1 MSARYGILVVAIVA
15 AALIGCD
22 PYPVPREPDHAD
34 LYVEF
39 NSTGG
44 ADVMLMLGGDRLT
57 SAQLLDARNAV
68 VPVLFERHWPPTVHI
83 NKQKQFGGPP
93 FIQISGPNV
102 YAVVPHPV
110 IHLDTGATLSLLRGM
125 GYRTVFVDVS
135 VREGSD
141 TAVWR
146 NPPDAT
152 AANDWSWNAVVP
164 GQAAPAGDITITPSP
179 PASRASRDFG
189 QAAWVAGSVVGVAA
203 AGFLITALA
212 TRRRRRRLAQ
222 PRS

>member
-1 MSARYGILVVAIVA
+1 MRAPYRIVVVAIVA

-22 PYPVPREPDHAD
+22 PYPVPTEPDHAE
-34 LYVEF
+34 LHVEF

-44 ADVMLMLGGDRLT
+44 ANVELMLGGDPKT
-57 SAQLLDARNAV
+57 STQLLDAGHAIA
-68 VPVLFERHWPPTVHI
+68 PVLFESPSTSTVHI
-83 NKQKQFGGPP
+83 NKQGLSGERA
-93 FIQISGPNV
+93 FIEIGAANV
-102 YAVVPHPV
+102 YTVGQHPV
-110 IHLDTGATLSLLRGM
+110 IHVDTGPAISLLGGM
-125 GYRTVFVDVS
+125 GYRS
-135 VREGSD
+135 VLVEVWVRYGSD

-146 NPPDAT
+146 NPPDTT
-152 AANDWSWNAVVP
+152 APDDWSWNAVVA